1 MHPEE
6 VKRLSAQCQKIL
18 GLLEGGPVTNDELS
32 RISRKYTGRISE
44 LRAAGYVIRV
54 LSHDHKSGLVTY
66 ELRGRIHDGQ
76 LPLLRTA

>member
-6 VKRLSAQCQKIL
+6 RTRLSRQCEDL
-18 GLLEGGPVTNDELS
+18 LRLLECGPATNRQLAERSL
-32 RISRKYTGRISE
+32 KYTSRISE
-44 LRAAGYVIRV
+44 LREAGYVIEPV
-54 LSHDHKSGLVTY
+54 SHDHATGLVTY